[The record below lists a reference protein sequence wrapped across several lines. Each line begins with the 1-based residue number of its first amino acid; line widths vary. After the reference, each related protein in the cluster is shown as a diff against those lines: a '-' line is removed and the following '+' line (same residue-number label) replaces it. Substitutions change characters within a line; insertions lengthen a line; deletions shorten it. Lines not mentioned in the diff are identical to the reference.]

1 MKAPRF
7 LERFIP
13 KPAPTDDGMP
23 IHLHNLKHREF
34 VVVGLGRFGASVARS
49 LVQYGHGVLA
59 IDRDPVRVQQLAAD
73 LPYVVALDATNIEAL
88 KEIDVGHF
96 ETGLSCIG
104 ADFESNLLSCVLMR
118 RLGVKKVIAKAR
130 TRTQR
135 EVLLQIGA
143 DEVIL
148 PEHEAGV
155 RLARRLAA
163 IDFVDYLSLG
173 NDVGVIELCVPA
185 RYVGKTLSESAIR
198 NVYNLTVVAVRRE
211 NDVFPSPAA
220 DFEFCKKDEL
230 LVVGKFADAE
240 RFV

>member
-1 MKAPRF
+1 
-7 LERFIP
+7 
-13 KPAPTDDGMP
+13 
-23 IHLHNLKHREF
+23 
-34 VVVGLGRFGASVARS
+34 
-49 LVQYGHGVLA
+49 
-59 IDRDPVRVQQLAAD
+59 
-73 LPYVVALDATNIEAL
+73 
-88 KEIDVGHF
+88 
-96 ETGLSCIG
+96 
-104 ADFESNLLSCVLMR
+104 LMR

-135 EVLLQIGA
+135 EVLLQVGA

-198 NVYNLTVVAVRRE
+198 NVYNLTVVAVRRD

-230 LVVGKFADAE
+230 LVVGKFVDAE